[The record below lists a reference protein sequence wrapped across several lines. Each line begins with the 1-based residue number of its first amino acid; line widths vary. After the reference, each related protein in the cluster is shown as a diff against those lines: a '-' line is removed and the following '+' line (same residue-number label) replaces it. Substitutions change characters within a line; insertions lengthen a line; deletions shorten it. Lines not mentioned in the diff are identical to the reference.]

1 MEFGKDNLH
10 SKMVEQL
17 GENCEERKLNE
28 VKACSPR
35 LHHIVQL
42 YVMLKI
48 LQKYDIGTQCIVSE
62 RKYSNPTLAQ
72 N

>member
-1 MEFGKDNLH
+1 MTMEFGKDNLH

-28 VKACSPR
+28 VKACLPR

-48 LQKYDIGTQCIVSE
+48 LQKYDIGT
-62 RKYSNPTLAQ
+62 
-72 N
+72 